1 MSNERIDAVG
11 LNLEERVIDI
21 WRCATVVK
29 GGKRFSFAVM
39 SVVGNGAGVMGVG
52 YGKAREVPNAIEK
65 SVKDAKK
72 NLLRVSTFGSTIPHE
87 VRGIYGASTVVMI
100 PALPGTGVIAGSAV
114 RSVLECIGVHDVLT
128 KSVGGSNNK
137 KNLVKAAIAGLQQL
151 SNREERA
158 ALRGIEIAPDTILA
172 ASLHQAP
179 RKPKFEREERGG
191 RGGPGRGGPGGGR
204 GGPGGGRGGPGGG
217 RGGPGGG
224 RGPGGGGS
232 GGSGGQGGSGASS
245 GPSATQG
252 GTPIVETAAAGAE
265 AKV

>member
-1 MSNERIDAVG
+1 MANERIESAG

-39 SVVGNGAGVMGVG
+39 SVIGNGAGIVGVG

-72 NLLRVSTFGSTIPHE
+72 NLMRVSTFGSTIPHE
-87 VRGIYGASTVVMI
+87 VRGNYGASTVVML
-100 PALPGTGVIAGSAV
+100 PALPGTGVIAGQAV
-114 RSVLECIGVHDVLT
+114 RAVLECIGVHDVLS

-137 KNLVKAAIAGLQQL
+137 KNLVKAALECLKQL
-151 SNREERA
+151 RNRETIA
-158 ALRGIEIAPDTILA
+158 ALRGVEIAPDALLA
-172 ASLHQAP
+172 ASLTAT
-179 RKPKFEREERGG
+179 KPKAKFEREERGGG

-217 RGGPGGG
+217 RGGPGGD
-224 RGPGGGGS
+224 RGGPP
-232 GGSGGQGGSGASS
+232 
-245 GPSATQG
+245 PSASAA
-252 GTPIVETAAAGAE
+252 PAAAAAE
-265 AKV
+265 APTAEAAKA

>member
-1 MSNERIDAVG
+1 MANERIEAAG

-39 SVVGNGAGVMGVG
+39 SVIGNGAGIVGVG

-72 NLLRVSTFGSTIPHE
+72 NLMRVSTFGSTIPHE
-87 VRGIYGASTVVMI
+87 VRGSYGASTVVML
-100 PALPGTGVIAGSAV
+100 PALPGTGVIAGQAV
-114 RSVLECIGVHDVLT
+114 RAVLECIGVHDVLS

-137 KNLVKAAIAGLQQL
+137 KNLVKAALECLIQL
-151 SNREERA
+151 RNRDTIA
-158 ALRGIEIAPDTILA
+158 ALRGVEIAPDALLA
-172 ASLHQAP
+172 ASLTAAKP
-179 RKPKFEREERGG
+179 KPKFEREERGGGGRGGPG

-217 RGGPGGG
+217 RGGDRGGE
-224 RGPGGGGS
+224 S
-232 GGSGGQGGSGASS
+232 AS
-245 GPSATQG
+245 
-252 GTPIVETAAAGAE
+252 TAATPAVE
-265 AKV
+265 APKA